1 MYEKI
6 DSIFIIDCRRRAV
19 FGDGVG
25 LLWFGPAHLQGEP
38 AHRTVRLQNTER
50 YCTQRRDRI
59 ANLRFRFKILSL
71 IFFFT
76 LHFLKLHQTFV
87 DKSEWDIDGIFFLF
101 EAFKHRF
108 LSFD

>member
-59 ANLRFRFKILSL
+59 ANLRFSISNLELDFFSHCTFLNYTKHLYIKVSGYRLYVFLNLS
-71 IFFFT
+71 I
-76 LHFLKLHQTFV
+76 
-87 DKSEWDIDGIFFLF
+87 
-101 EAFKHRF
+101 
-108 LSFD
+108 